1 MFNSILLSWWKR
13 YPMFMW
19 IMTLHK
25 ERGQHF
31 ILELYNLENTNL
43 WMFNRTWY
51 HLGSKCFHSSCLL
64 HTLIF
69 SRKEVDIQKLLY
81 YLDLAAMQDVK
92 SLIVHAHSLLMQR
105 YMWGIYFQVSLTL
118 MKLGNISYK
127 SMQYFLA
134 CTNKFLS
141 MINSNVH

>member
-1 MFNSILLSWWKR
+1 MFHSILLSWWKR
-13 YPMFMW
+13 YPMFLW
-19 IMTLHK
+19 IMTPHK

-43 WMFNRTWY
+43 WLFHRTWY
-51 HLGSKCFHSSCLL
+51 HLVPNVF
-64 HTLIF
+64 TQVVFLIF

-92 SLIVHAHSLLMQR
+92 SLIVHAHFLLMQR
-105 YMWGIYFQVSLTL
+105 YMWSIYFQVSLTL
-118 MKLGNISYK
+118 MKLGNISCK
-127 SMQYFLA
+127 SMQYCLA
-134 CTNKFLS
+134 CMNKFLS